1 MLRALRSE
9 PRRPASLTAAVDATR
24 TTIQRILSGFR
35 ERDWVVKRGAAY
47 HVTPTGK
54 RVHDAYEELLDEVEL
69 ADRYGQ
75 FAADLERVGADFPPS
90 ALDTGELTV
99 AADRNPLAAVDR
111 LTELLR
117 EGSGSEIRAVSPVVI
132 QQFNNAAA
140 EALDAGAEV
149 ELVIDRDVVEES
161 IAEFGPATDR
171 ALHDDARDG
180 VRPRTDRIRVFRY
193 DDLACVTAYDSRN
206 NPDACLNRRTRGG
219 RLGRRQIRVVRRR
232 GSVPLRGRREHLSR
246 LPFRPSVVRRSS
258 SATPAWSSASS
269 SASKLAGTTVG

>member
-117 EGSGSEIRAVSPVVI
+117 EG
-132 QQFNNAAA
+132 AARKSA
-140 EALDAGAEV
+140 PS
-149 ELVIDRDVVEES
+149 RPS
-161 IAEFGPATDR
+161 SSSSSTMPRQRRSTR
-171 ALHDDARDG
+171 ALRSNSLSTATWSRNRSRSSARRPIG
-180 VRPRTDRIRVFRY
+180 RSTTTARRCTSPRTDRIR
-193 DDLACVTAYDSRN
+193 
-206 NPDACLNRRTRGG
+206 G
-219 RLGRRQIRVVRRR
+219 
-232 GSVPLRGRREHLSR
+232 
-246 LPFRPSVVRRSS
+246 LPVRRSRVRDRLRQQKQPRCVLES
-258 SATPAWSSASS
+258 TDSGVVDWVDDKFESFVAEAQCLSGVVENT
-269 SASKLAGTTVG
+269 

>member
-1 MLRALRSE
+1 MAQTMTADDGHDGVQYLAGSPVRVAMLRALRSE

-99 AADRNPLAAVDR
+99 AADRNPLAAVGR

-161 IAEFGPATDR
+161 IAEFAPATDR
-171 ALHDDARDG
+171 ALHDDDATVYVSPKPIEYG
-180 VRPRTDRIRVFRY
+180 VFRY
-193 DDLACVTAYDSRN
+193 DDLACVTAYDRRN
-206 NPDACLNRRTRGG
+206 NPRCVLESTDSEVVDWVDDKFESFIAEAQCLSG
-219 RLGRRQIRVVRRR
+219 VV
-232 GSVPLRGRREHLSR
+232 EN
-246 LPFRPSVVRRSS
+246 
-258 SATPAWSSASS
+258 A
-269 SASKLAGTTVG
+269 